1 MRATPHHTVTPGRNP
16 GVHIFKGRRMAG
28 FRPAMTTFGM

>member
-16 GVHIFKGRRMAG
+16 GVHLFKGRRMAE
-28 FRPAMTTFGM
+28 FSSAMTASGL